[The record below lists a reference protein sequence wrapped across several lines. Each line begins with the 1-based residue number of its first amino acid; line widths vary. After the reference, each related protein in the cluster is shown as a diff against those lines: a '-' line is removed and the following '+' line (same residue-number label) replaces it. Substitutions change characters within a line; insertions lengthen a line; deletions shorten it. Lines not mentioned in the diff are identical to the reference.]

1 MSLDV
6 SVVIPVY
13 NGASTLRECL
23 AALGSQSL
31 PRSRFETIVVDDGST
46 DDTASVAAAFPV
58 RLVRRRNGGAPAARN
73 TGLREATGAWVAF
86 TDADCIP
93 SRGWLGHLM
102 GAVESH
108 EGPCPIGAAGRVIGY
123 GSQSPAAKFV
133 DLSGGLD
140 AERHLAHP
148 RFPFAP
154 SSNLMYRREL
164 LTAVGGFDERY
175 ATYDACDLH
184 NRIRKLDGGPILFE
198 PRAIVL
204 HRHREGWGAYWRQ
217 QVSYGR
223 GYAQFMLH
231 HREEVGW
238 SLWDEMTTLGRLARL
253 GAGACVPGRSTAA
266 LCRRG
271 LFVKTL
277 AQHTGF
283 VGAYWSRRERG
294 RW

>member
-13 NGASTLRECL
+13 NGASTLGACL

-31 PRSRFETIVVDDGST
+31 PRLRFETIVVDDGST
-46 DDTASVAAAFPV
+46 DDTASIAAAFPV

-73 TGLREATGAWVAF
+73 TGLREATGPWVAF

-108 EGPCPIGAAGRVIGY
+108 EGPGPIGAAGRVIGY

-164 LTAVGGFDERY
+164 LAAAGGFDERY

-184 NRIRKLDGGPILFE
+184 NRIRKLDSGPILFE

-271 LFVKTL
+271 QFVKTL
-277 AQHTGF
+277 AQHG
-283 VGAYWSRRERG
+283 
-294 RW
+294 

>member
-13 NGASTLRECL
+13 NGASTLAACL
-23 AALGSQSL
+23 TALASQSL
-31 PRSRFETIVVDDGST
+31 PRPRFETIVVDDGST
-46 DDTASVAAAFPV
+46 DETASIAAAFPV

-73 TGLREATGAWVAF
+73 SGLREATGAWVAF

-93 SRGWLGHLM
+93 SRGWLAHLM

-108 EGPCPIGAAGRVIGY
+108 EGPAPIGAAGRVIGY

-154 SSNLMYRREL
+154 SSNLMYRRDL
-164 LTAVGGFDERY
+164 LEAAGGFDERY

-184 NRIRKLDGGPILFE
+184 SRIRRVREGPTLFE

-204 HRHREGWGAYWRQ
+204 HRHREGWSAYWRQ

-231 HREEVGW
+231 HREEIAW
-238 SLWDEMTTLGRLARL
+238 SVWDEMTTLGKLARL
-253 GAGACVPGRSTAA
+253 GAGACVPGRGAAA
-266 LCRRG
+266 LSRRG
-271 LFVKTL
+271 LFVKSL

-283 VGAYWSRRERG
+283 VSTYWSRRERG

>member
-6 SVVIPVY
+6 SVVVPVY
-13 NGASTLRECL
+13 NGEGTLPACL
-23 AALGSQSL
+23 GALASQSVSK
-31 PRSRFETIVVDDGST
+31 SRFEIIVVDDGST
-46 DDTASVAAAFPV
+46 DATSSIAERFPV
-58 RLVRRRNGGAPAARN
+58 RLLRQSNGGAPAARN
-73 TGLREATGAWVAF
+73 AGLRAATGRWIAF

-93 SRGWLGHLM
+93 SRGWLGHLL
-102 GAVESH
+102 GAVE
-108 EGPCPIGAAGRVIGY
+108 GDDTTRAIGAAGRVVGY
-123 GSQSPAAKFV
+123 GSHSPAARFV

-154 SSNLMYRREL
+154 SANLMYHREVL
-164 LTAVGGFDERY
+164 VTAGGFDERY

-184 NRIRKLDGGPILFE
+184 HRVRKVAGGPFRFE
-198 PRAIVL
+198 PRAVVL
-204 HRHREGWGAYWRQ
+204 HRHREGWRSYWRQ

-238 SLWDEMTTLGRLARL
+238 SWRDEMSALGDLTRL
-253 GAGACVPGRSTAA
+253 GARACLPGRGPAA

-271 LFVKTL
+271 LFVKAL
-277 AQHTGF
+277 AQHAGF
-283 VGAYWSRRERG
+283 IRAYWSPRERA